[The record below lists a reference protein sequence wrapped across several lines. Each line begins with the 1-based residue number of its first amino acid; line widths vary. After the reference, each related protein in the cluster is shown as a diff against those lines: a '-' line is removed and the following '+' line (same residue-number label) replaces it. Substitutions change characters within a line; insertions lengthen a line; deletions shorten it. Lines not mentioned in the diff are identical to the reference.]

1 MEKRYRAIRHPKT
14 QHYYHIVDRSPW
26 PFLLSCSLLL
36 TAAGAA
42 RWFHFQ
48 GFGFPLLLGVCL
60 SILNLVLWWRDVI
73 REGTYEGH
81 HTKVVQKGLRIGF
94 ILFILSEVMFFFSFF
109 WAFFN
114 SSLAP
119 GIEIGCRWPPLLI
132 KVFNPME
139 IPLLNTLILVLSGV
153 TITFVHYALILG
165 KRDEC
170 LKGFGLTLF
179 LGFLF
184 TGFQLMEYMEAPFSI
199 SDSVYGATFF
209 MLTGFHGIH
218 VLVGATFISVC
229 FVRYIFFHFTRK
241 HHLGFEFAAWY
252 WHFVDV
258 VWLFLYLI
266 LYCWGGY
273 QPEIE
278 II

>member
-1 MEKRYRAIRHPKT
+1 MEKKYVAKRHPLT

-26 PFLLSCSLLL
+26 PFFVACSLLL
-36 TAAGAA
+36 TAIGAA
-42 RWFHFQ
+42 KWFHYS
-48 GFGFPLLLGVCL
+48 GFGLSLLLG
-60 SILNLVLWWRDVI
+60 IIITATNLILWWRDVV

-81 HTKVVQKGLRIGF
+81 HTSIVQKGLRIGF

-119 GIEIGCRWPPLLI
+119 SVEIGCIWPPRLI
-132 KVFNPME
+132 KTFNPWTV
-139 IPLLNTLILVLSGV
+139 PLLNTELLVLSGV
-153 TITFVHYALILG
+153 TITWAHYALI
-165 KRDEC
+165 C
-170 LKGFGLTLF
+170 GFERNCIFGFSLTLF
-179 LGFLF
+179 LGLLF
-184 TGFQLMEYMEAPFSI
+184 TFYQVIEYTEAPFSI
-199 SDSVYGATFF
+199 SDGVYGATFF
-209 MLTGFHGIH
+209 MLTGFHGLH
-218 VLVGATFISVC
+218 VMVGATFITVC
-229 FVRYIFFHFTRK
+229 FSRYLLYHFTRK

-273 QPEIE
+273 QPAV
-278 II
+278 

>member
-1 MEKRYRAIRHPKT
+1 MEKRYVAKRHPKT

-36 TAAGAA
+36 TAVGAA
-42 RWFHFQ
+42 KWFHYK
-48 GFGFPLLLGVCL
+48 GFGFSLLFGV
-60 SILNLVLWWRDVI
+60 IITIFNLVLWWRDVI
-73 REGTYEGH
+73 RESTFEGH

-94 ILFILSEVMFFFSFF
+94 ILFILSEIMFFFSFF

-114 SSLAP
+114 ASLAP
-119 GIEIGCRWPPLLI
+119 SIEIGCVWPPILI
-132 KVFNPME
+132 KTFSPWAV
-139 IPLLNTLILVLSGV
+139 PLLNTQILVVSGI
-153 TITFVHYALILG
+153 TITWAHYCLMYG
-165 KRDEC
+165 KREEC
-170 LKGFGLTLF
+170 LLSIGITLA

-184 TGFQLMEYMEAPFSI
+184 TLFQLMEYNEASFSI
-199 SDSVYGATFF
+199 SDSVYGSTFF
-209 MLTGFHGIH
+209 LLTGFHGLH
-218 VLVGATFISVC
+218 VIVGATFITVC
-229 FVRYIFFHFTRK
+229 FFRYLNYHFTRK

-273 QPEIE
+273 QPVA
-278 II
+278 